1 MHRFLDHGIME
12 IQIDPDPNM
21 GALKMAHAKEREV
34 ACPELISLKAY
45 KVEEALNH
53 LIGVLP

>member
-1 MHRFLDHGIME
+1 ME